1 MYALYLEQ
9 HRPPAPI
16 MGKPGDEEE
25 GWGLSSILSMGD
37 IIKTKFLTMITRKMR
52 NSE

>member
-9 HRPPAPI
+9 RRPPAPI

-37 IIKTKFLTMITRKMR
+37 IIKTKFLITRKMR